1 MVARQDDEPGP
12 ELTEGF
18 GGEVTSVTP
27 DDAPSSRWDRHAEDE
42 DALIAEESPMGTRS
56 PEG

>member
-1 MVARQDDEPGP
+1 MVARQDDEPDP

-27 DDAPSSRWDRHAEDE
+27 DDAPSSRWDQHAEDE
-42 DALIAEESPMGTRS
+42 DALIADESPER
-56 PEG
+56 